1 MASPRKKWLRRK
13 LAETAEQEAQE
24 AQAVEVE
31 VQPEPV
37 VAPKPVAGS
46 SQRTSR
52 RRAERKK

>member
-13 LAETAEQEAQE
+13 LAETAEQEAKE

-37 VAPKPVAGS
+37 VAPKPVAAP
-46 SQRTSR
+46 SQRISR
-52 RRAERKK
+52 RRTERKK